1 MGVVHITSTFY
12 NVPYAVTHHWSIQ
25 WKDSGR
31 SVDFRVGAHVSYS
44 EDEVSALPPLAHLF
58 LAVSIG
64 CLLSR
69 LDDLSGVS
77 RKNVVADLDL
87 ELRRTPNS
95 APYHAAQSA
104 D

>member
-1 MGVVHITSTFY
+1 MGAVHITSTFY
-12 NVPYAVTHHWSIQ
+12 SVPYAVSHHWSSQ
-25 WKDSGR
+25 WTDSGR
-31 SVDFRVGAHVSYS
+31 SVDFRVGAHISYS
-44 EDEVSALPPLAHLF
+44 EDEVSILPPLAHLF
-58 LAVSIG
+58 LAISTD

-87 ELRRTPNS
+87 GLRRTPNS
-95 APYHAAQSA
+95 TPYHAAQSA